1 MLRRPDG
8 LGANGLWIVVR
19 SALLAL
25 PLSGA
30 FIAAARAQ
38 AVNPTPG
45 TEAAQS
51 NGLLGMPTLILGG
64 VIIAFAVLFAFRARR
79 RR

>member
-1 MLRRPDG
+1 MLRSG
-8 LGANGLWIVVR
+8 FL
-19 SALLAL
+19 ALLLTGAL
-25 PLSGA
+25 TVGA
-30 FIAAARAQ
+30 VAQ

-51 NGLLGMPTLILGG
+51 NGLLGLPTLILVG
-64 VIIAFAVLFAFRARR
+64 VIVAFAVLFAFRARR